1 MKGVKYSVTEL
12 KYLGK
17 RNVFS
22 LFLKEERVALIF
34 RVPHVLRH
42 GGVCVWGGPTVP
54 DVRTKV

>member
-1 MKGVKYSVTEL
+1 MIGVKYSVAEL

-34 RVPHVLRH
+34 LVPDVLRH
-42 GGVCVWGGPTVP
+42 GGVGVGGATVP